1 MDREALRALMWDAA
15 GLERSAAGLEAATS
29 VLAGWSAP
37 EVRDRASAEDRNL
50 LELAR
55 RTVAA
60 ALARRESVGAHCR
73 SDEPVAQ
80 IPPAPYEE
88 AA

>member
-1 MDREALRALMWDAA
+1 MDREALRTLMWDAA
-15 GLERSAAGLEAATS
+15 GLERSAAGLEAAAS
-29 VLAGWSAP
+29 ALASWRAP
-37 EVRDRASAEDRNL
+37 EVRDRPSAEDRNL

-60 ALARRESVGAHCR
+60 ALTRRESVGAHFR
-73 SDEPVAQ
+73 TDAPAAQ
-80 IPPAPYEE
+80 IPPAPFEE